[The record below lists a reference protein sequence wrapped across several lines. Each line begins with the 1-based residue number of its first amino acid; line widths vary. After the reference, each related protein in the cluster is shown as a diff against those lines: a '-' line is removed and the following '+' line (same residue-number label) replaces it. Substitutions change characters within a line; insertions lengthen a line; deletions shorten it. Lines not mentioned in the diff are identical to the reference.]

1 MLPSVLAT
9 SSGHR
14 WEKGQDLPLE
24 ERVLGTPTAWK
35 AKEGEVVAMGMAGLN
50 NRKRVGLLFLF
61 LFLWWVCRF
70 IGWGFICPTLV

>member
-14 WEKGQDLPLE
+14 WEKGQNLPLE

-35 AKEGEVVAMGMAGLN
+35 AKEGEVVAVGMAGLEG
-50 NRKRVGLLFLF
+50 KKVGLLFLF

-70 IGWGFICPTLV
+70 GWGVLAYRS

>member
-14 WEKGQDLPLE
+14 WEKGQALPLE

-35 AKEGEVVAMGMAGLN
+35 AKEGEVVTVGMAGLEG
-50 NRKRVGLLFLF
+50 KKVGLLFLF

-70 IGWGFICPTLV
+70 SWGVSGYLN